1 MRYYYDLHIH
11 SCLSACADDDMTPCN
26 IAGMA
31 SLNGLNILAL
41 TDHNSTANCPAF
53 FKACKKYGIIPVAGI
68 ELTTA
73 EEIHMI
79 ILFQDLESAMAFDSE
94 LEQYKMKIK
103 NKPDIFGN
111 QLILD
116 ECDNVVGSEE
126 YLLSVA
132 TSLDLFS
139 ATELA
144 KAYDAVIYPAHID
157 REANGIVSIL
167 GSWPCSPEFTSCEF
181 ASREKTEEYVS
192 RFSLQNKN
200 LVLSSDAHNL
210 WNINDNVNYFEIDD
224 SDGYSSASVRAKL
237 ISLLKQ

>member
-53 FKACKKYGIIPVAGI
+53 FKACKKYGIIPVAGM

-73 EEIHMI
+73 EEIHML
-79 ILFQDLESAMAFDSE
+79 ILFPDLESAMAFNSE
-94 LEQYKMKIK
+94 LDRFRMKIK

-111 QLILD
+111 QPIMD
-116 ECDNVVGSEE
+116 EEDNVVGYEE
-126 YLLSVA
+126 NLLSVA
-132 TSLDLFS
+132 TMLDLFS

-144 KAYDAVIYPAHID
+144 KAYNAVIYPAHID

-167 GSWPCSPEFTSCEF
+167 GAWPDSPQFSSCEF
-181 ASREKTEEYVS
+181 ADQEKTEEYVE

-200 LVLSSDAHNL
+200 LILSSDAHNL
-210 WNINDNVNYFEIDD
+210 WSINDNVNYFEIDD
-224 SDGYSSASVRAKL
+224 SDGYSSASVRSKL